1 MKQLFVVMSLS
12 LFLFTG
18 LALAKDTTPPKG
30 DVVVAQVGPYKLTK
44 AEFKEMIKN
53 APPQIQMLLAHQPG
67 LKQGLLRRWAEVTLL
82 ALAARE
88 DGLDKDPQVKVRI
101 QDVVDRIL
109 AQEYLSKEVLP
120 KVKPVSDKEVKTYY
134 ESHKKEFVNPKAIH
148 ARHILIPV
156 SQNASPE
163 EVQAALKKA
172 EMIRKKAL
180 KGENFAKLAQKYS
193 ADPGTKDKGGDLG
206 FFTKGQMIE
215 DFEKAAFALKPGQIS
230 KPIRTAFGFHI
241 IKVEEVRPATQKS
254 FAEVKDQIREQ
265 LQQQHQEM
273 ALRMALRR
281 LENKHP
287 IKIYPERLN

>member
-1 MKQLFVVMSLS
+1 MKQFVVV
-12 LFLFTG
+12 LFLALFLSTG
-18 LALAKDTTPPKG
+18 LALAKDSTPPKG
-30 DVVVAQVGPYKLTK
+30 QEVVAQVGPYKLTK
-44 AEFKEMIKN
+44 AEFEEMIKN

-88 DGLDKDPQVKVRI
+88 DGLDKDPQVKARI

-120 KVKPVSDKEVKTYY
+120 KVKPVSDQEVKAYY
-134 ESHKKEFVNPKAIH
+134 EKHKKEFVQPEAIH

-156 SQNASPE
+156 AQNASPK
-163 EVQAALKKA
+163 EVKAALKKA
-172 EMIRKKAL
+172 EMIRKRAL
-180 KGENFAKLAQKYS
+180 NGESFAKLAKEYS

-273 ALRMALRR
+273 ALRMALRQ

-287 IKIYPERLN
+287 IKIYPERLK